1 MEPKSV
7 IELVVGIA
15 LVVIIGFLVI
25 SMMQLFLTEDGA
37 FYKFITTIVDSITE
51 KCNELISNASTYGA

>member
-25 SMMQLFLTEDGA
+25 SMMQLFLTKDGA
-37 FYKFITTIVDSITE
+37 FYEFITTIVDGITE
-51 KCNELISNASTYGA
+51 KCNELISNASTY